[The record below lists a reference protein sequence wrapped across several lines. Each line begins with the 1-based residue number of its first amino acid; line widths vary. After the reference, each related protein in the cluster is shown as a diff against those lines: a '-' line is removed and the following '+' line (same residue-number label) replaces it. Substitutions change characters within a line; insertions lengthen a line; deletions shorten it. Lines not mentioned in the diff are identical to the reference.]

1 MDKLS
6 IKKETEDDE
15 ADTRKQDSARIS
27 AFPPTQR
34 VSPTATPLRASSANS
49 LRAPNATPLRALSGI
64 GFTPALVDSTMSLS
78 PPGPSELFGSARTVY
93 KLKRFLGTLIR
104 FGADI
109 SAQVGDK
116 VREMVFNLVA
126 GVVSVSE
133 FHHQLQDVTNFP
145 VRPYVL
151 PFLHTN
157 ISFLQREIASL
168 SGGSCKSV
176 IEYLRIHEHS
186 ILQPPPDL
194 AASEPSDIFHSEA
207 VDSQDRK
214 RRTSSTSDGESANK
228 RPKPG
233 VGLISPP
240 IFQSGAFQ
248 RKDGLPQKW
257 SQFPGKLAIVP
268 GCPSSGSSSGGEGTS
283 NQTKPESQCNDD
295 EWKNVQVML
304 NCILGMVEKT
314 QRAITIL
321 QQRQTAASTLR
332 STEDI
337 IEEVQ
342 ASAVR
347 AVNEVKQNALCE
359 IARARHEAMLLRKP
373 GKEKDGLL
381 RVSTSQGDTA
391 EICWNCGRSASET
404 CSGCKVAKYCG
415 AFCQHKDWENHH
427 RVCRVQEDISA
438 HSLELISSKPDN
450 SKEIK

>member
-1 MDKLS
+1 MDKVS
-6 IKKETEDDE
+6 IKKEADDDLPDGKLYPE
-15 ADTRKQDSARIS
+15 SRRHENSRLS
-27 AFPPTQR
+27 SFPPTQR
-34 VSPTATPLRASSANS
+34 VSPTATPLRS
-49 LRAPNATPLRALSGI
+49 LAGI
-64 GFTPALVDSTMSLS
+64 GFTPSLVDSTMSLS
-78 PPGPSELFGSARTVY
+78 PPGPSELFGSQRTVF
-93 KLKRFLGTLIR
+93 KLKRFLGTLIK
-104 FGADI
+104 FGTDI
-109 SAQVGDK
+109 SAQVGEK

-133 FHHQLQDVTNFP
+133 FHLQLQDVTNFP

-176 IEYLRIHEHS
+176 VEYLRQHENS
-186 ILQPPPDL
+186 ILQPPPPDHGI
-194 AASEPSDIFHSEA
+194 SEPSDIFHSEA
-207 VDSQDRK
+207 VESHQDRK
-214 RRTSSTSDGESANK
+214 RRTSSTSDSESANK
-228 RPKPG
+228 RTKPG
-233 VGLISPP
+233 GSLISPP
-240 IFQSGAFQ
+240 LFQNGAFQ
-248 RKDGLPQKW
+248 RKDGLPHKW

-268 GCPSSGSSSGGEGTS
+268 GCPSSGSGEGSTTNS
-283 NQTKPESQCNDD
+283 KPENQCNDD

-314 QRAITIL
+314 QRAISIL
-321 QQRQTAASTLR
+321 QQRQTTAATLR

-373 GKEKDGLL
+373 GKEKEGLL

-427 RVCRVQEDISA
+427 RVCRVQEEISS
-438 HSLELISSKPDN
+438 HNLELISSKPDN
-450 SKEIK
+450 SKESK